1 MENSQ
6 KLAYQFQYLKEQRD
20 MFSNQLELINASL
33 SNLKNTKLTIEN
45 LKNIKADE
53 EILVPIGG
61 IINLHATI
69 KNPEKLLIYVNQDV
83 VIEKDLDGSIEF
95 IEKIIERHEE
105 QEKFIMTQLQTLE
118 LNLQGISQQFRRNAP
133 PQV

>member
-6 KLAYQFQYLKEQRD
+6 KLAYQFQYLKEQKD
-20 MFSNQLELINASL
+20 MFSNQLEIINVSL

-69 KNPEKLLIYVNQDV
+69 KDPEKLLVYVNQDV
-83 VIEKDLDGSIEF
+83 VIEKNLDDSIEF
-95 IEKIIERHEE
+95 VEKIIEQHEE
-105 QEKFIMTQLQTLE
+105 QEKFIKTQLQTLE

-133 PQV
+133 QV